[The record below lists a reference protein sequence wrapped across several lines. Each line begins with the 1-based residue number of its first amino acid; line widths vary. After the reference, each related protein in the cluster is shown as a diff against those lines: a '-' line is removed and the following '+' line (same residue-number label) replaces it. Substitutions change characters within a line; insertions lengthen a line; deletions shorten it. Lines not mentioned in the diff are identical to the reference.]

1 MAEVTNDNH
10 DPTPLENKPP
20 LTQSIPQVG
29 NQKLPE
35 GADIGPDNELRII
48 RAIDDDKGEYQCSAK
63 NSVGTAWSDPIMLN
77 VIMCK

>member
-35 GADIGPDNELRII
+35 GADIGPDNDCRLFSVRQLLPEGLRY
-48 RAIDDDKGEYQCSAK
+48 A
-63 NSVGTAWSDPIMLN
+63 
-77 VIMCK
+77 